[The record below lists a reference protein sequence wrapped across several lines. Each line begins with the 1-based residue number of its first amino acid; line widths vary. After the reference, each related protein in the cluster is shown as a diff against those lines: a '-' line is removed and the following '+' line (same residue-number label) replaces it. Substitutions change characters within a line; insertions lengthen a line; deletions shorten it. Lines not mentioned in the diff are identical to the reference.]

1 MSTTFLNQ
9 LVNVD
14 AGFKPAVHL
23 PEHFEDGETN
33 AQLLKSYIPTTQTIE
48 LLADIARS
56 LSQSSS
62 KRARMLHG
70 TYGTGKSDL
79 LLVISNYFQRSV
91 DDPVMQPLNDRLSNL
106 NPHLF
111 QTIKEQ
117 RQSRKPYLVVLLQ
130 ADPTKPFPGF
140 ILHGLQQ
147 ALDRI
152 GMGELMGPT
161 RYSAAVEK
169 IETWRKNHHPI
180 LAMFTAELQH
190 QAARDLDG
198 LLAELKGSSPDPAF
212 SVFRRVFQAA
222 TGTEF
227 NIHEYSQPHTTYAQ
241 VARALHDRGTH
252 EGILVVCDEFTWFLK
267 RAELAI
273 TAGQGEIEHETLSV
287 QDLANAAVASGRAQL
302 HFIISSLEGFATA
315 GLQTGS
321 AEASRSIE
329 RVGGRFESFAL
340 GRLNSEELIRGALLR
355 VPGSESIQQLPQRQ
369 RDALIPVAEALW
381 KPQGKDREW
390 IKKIILD
397 GTFPLHPLATYALPL
412 LNRNFAQ
419 SSRTMFL
426 FLNDE
431 QGLKGFLKRTP
442 LVSVFPDWHNLL
454 TLDLL
459 FDYFVESIEVRR
471 PEVIEAYD
479 QARQMLSQT
488 TVDKV
493 EKDLAER
500 LLKSLAIC
508 ELSGDVNLSATRE
521 RLRVALNLPESAAR
535 DVEDALD
542 ILDNMNAII
551 APPDPVGGVYGLA
564 VGGRVMPN
572 RLKRLIA
579 EKAKTILQDSSQLV
593 NLLQNQ
599 RPPVSVEAAEYNR
612 ERGTQRRLNARY
624 IAGADLQRT
633 AQIQRDIDVA
643 AARGDGVLYYV
654 VASSESERQEA
665 LLSARELTRK
675 QQRVVVAVPQQ
686 ATEVLAALRNYEAL
700 RHVRTDS
707 TVQSGEQAYLLDNGR
722 IGKPI
727 YEELQNAVR
736 RLQDERTW
744 DWFVAGEIQPHST
757 GSGIPALLASRV
769 MSSVYSH
776 TPAHKLQQHI
786 KMDSIV
792 ASVRT
797 AADSL
802 LKGNIRLA
810 RSGKSSADTAVLKS
824 GVAELGLLRPGPQDG
839 AYDTFQVTPPNTQAN
854 SMGVWG
860 RFERLSSET
869 TWMKLVDELH
879 APPYGVYNSLLLLF
893 SACFFGLHADEIEVL
908 QNRARQPISV
918 DLLVKMVE
926 SPTTYQVRLA
936 PLRESERRF
945 LQNLVP
951 EALKKPFD
959 PNADRGT
966 PLRMRVAAIL
976 KDWLAARKLP
986 KFAARLS
993 AEDLRRFL
1001 PDEADTTI
1009 TALALLLAKQVDT
1022 TELTGMLLDELPT
1035 ALGAPADH
1043 ARWDEPL
1050 AQELV
1055 GHFAAAARAM
1065 VVLPDVLETY
1075 AASEAAAVFGAG
1087 DVDLER
1093 AWSAIYSW
1101 RRRRAVDSK
1110 LLSSNTGVLFRA
1122 LNNPSGTVKQALL
1135 VEFPSQ
1141 IIPTIGDYH
1150 GWPSFD
1156 KLAKL
1161 VEALQKAFNEIENLW
1176 NKTASQQTVWLTG
1189 LARAASGRMTT
1200 EDQPERV
1207 AKLLA
1212 EWSTEQRWPACAA
1225 GLGTRDLA
1233 AIAPDLDDQQRAD
1246 ILQIVRRASHSADQ
1260 WQTDVLDTLPGLFGV
1275 KGWQQSVDNNI
1286 QRVRVALS
1294 AAAALDSR
1302 LRQHARER
1310 ITDLF
1315 AHSAHGTGTD
1325 TSPIRAWR
1333 AAIHIPVENDLS
1345 ETART
1350 LLSLID
1356 EHPDDET
1363 LTLNALPRALP
1374 EINQPY
1380 DRWSSLVLLDQY
1392 AACVKQAITEIESY
1406 RPLTTAQET
1415 WLRGLVTRG
1424 LTRPLQNPS
1433 REQGRL
1439 VTQVAVELRKWLD
1452 DVKLPAFAA
1461 NLGIDDLRALDAG
1474 AEPWALAGAQVVLAQ
1489 HGQEADTLLL
1499 ETLPAALGVLTPSAE
1514 WTADDA
1520 ATLLERFAAVREMI
1534 SDLTIALVNH
1544 LCSELAPIFG
1554 GNGYAVN
1561 PSAVARKMR
1570 EWRSEFVLTPSTQL
1584 SPDARVLADAIQTPD
1599 SPDELLLA
1607 RLPRRLGGVGAP
1619 FTGWSTW
1626 DLRSKY
1632 QKALASAADE
1642 IARKGQIGEASATAR
1657 ALWNDVRS
1665 RLAPLD
1671 ADDRRWLLKMLQDEL
1686 NA

>member
-1 MSTTFLNQ
+1 MSTLFLNQ

-23 PEHFEDGETN
+23 PEHFEDAETN

-79 LLVISNYFQRSV
+79 LLVICNYFQRPV
-91 DDPVMQPLNDRLSNL
+91 DDPVMQPLNDRLRNL
-106 NPHLF
+106 NPHLS
-111 QTIKEQ
+111 QTIREQ

-169 IETWRKNHHPI
+169 IESWRNIHHPI
-180 LAMFTAELQH
+180 LRIFTDELQR

-227 NIHEYSQPHTTYAQ
+227 NIHEYSQPHTTYVQ
-241 VARALHDRGTH
+241 VARALQERGTH

-267 RAELAI
+267 RAEQAI
-273 TAGQGEIEHETLSV
+273 TSGQGEIEHETLSV

-321 AEASRSIE
+321 ASASQSIE

-355 VPGSESIQQLPQRQ
+355 VPGSEGIQQLPQRQ

-381 KPQGKDREW
+381 KAQGKDREW

-397 GTFPLHPLATYALPL
+397 GTFPLHPLTTYALPL

-442 LVSVFPDWHNLL
+442 LASAFPDWHNLL

-459 FDYFVESIEVRR
+459 FDYFAESIEVRR

-479 QARQMLSQT
+479 QARQMLSQA

-500 LLKSLAIC
+500 LLKALAIC
-508 ELSGDVNLSATRE
+508 ELSGDINLSATRE

-535 DVEDALD
+535 EVEDALD
-542 ILDNMNAII
+542 MLDNMNAII
-551 APPDPVGGVYGLA
+551 APPDPVSGVYGLA
-564 VGGRVMPN
+564 LGGKVMPN
-572 RLKRLIA
+572 RLRRLIA

-593 NLLQNQ
+593 NVLQNQ

-624 IAGADLQRT
+624 IPGTDLQRT
-633 AQIQRDIDVA
+633 PQIQRDIDVA
-643 AARGDGVLYYV
+643 AGRGDGVLYYV
-654 VASSESERQEA
+654 VASSESERQDA

-686 ATEVLAALRNYEAL
+686 TTDVLAALRNYEAL
-700 RHVRTDS
+700 RQVRTDS
-707 TVQSGEQAYLLDNGR
+707 TVQPAEQAYLLDNKQ

-727 YEELQNAVR
+727 YEEWNNAVR
-736 RLQDERTW
+736 RLEDERTW
-744 DWFVAGEIQPHST
+744 DWFVAGELQSHST
-757 GSGIPALLASRV
+757 RSGIPAMLASRV

-776 TPAHKLQQHI
+776 TPAHKFQQHI
-786 KMDSIV
+786 KMDSIPT
-792 ASVRT
+792 SVRT
-797 AADSL
+797 AAESL
-802 LKGNIRLA
+802 LKGDIRLA
-810 RSGKSSADTAVLKS
+810 RSSRAPADMVLKS

-908 QNRARQPISV
+908 HNRARQPISV
-918 DLLVKMVE
+918 ELLVKMVE

-959 PNADRGT
+959 PNAERGT
-966 PLRMRVAAIL
+966 PLRMRVATVL

-986 KFAARLS
+986 KFAAGLGT
-993 AEDLRRFL
+993 EDLRRFL

-1009 TALALLLAKQVDT
+1009 TTLALLLAKQADT
-1022 TELTGMLLDELPT
+1022 TELAGMLLDDLPA
-1035 ALGAPADH
+1035 ALDAPADH
-1043 ARWDEPL
+1043 AHWDETL

-1055 GHFAAAARAM
+1055 ARFAAAARAM
-1065 VVLPDVLETY
+1065 IALPDALE
-1075 AASEAAAVFGAG
+1075 AHAISEVATVFGVG
-1087 DVDLER
+1087 NIDPER
-1093 AWSAIYSW
+1093 AWSGIYSW
-1101 RRRRAVDSK
+1101 RRQRAVDSK
-1110 LLSSNTGVLFRA
+1110 QLSSNTGVLFRA
-1122 LNNPSGTVKQALL
+1122 LNNPIGTIKQVLL
-1135 VEFPSQ
+1135 VEFPSH
-1141 IIPTIGDYH
+1141 ITPTIGDYH
-1150 GWPSFD
+1150 GWPNFE

-1176 NKTASQQTVWLTG
+1176 KRTANQQIVWLTG
-1189 LARAASGRMTT
+1189 LASAASGRTTT

-1207 AKLLA
+1207 AKRLV
-1212 EWSTEQRWPACAA
+1212 EWSTGQRWPACAA
-1225 GLGTRDLA
+1225 GLGARDLA
-1233 AIAPDLDDQQRAD
+1233 AIMSDLGDQHRAD
-1246 ILQIVRRASHSADQ
+1246 ILQIVRRASYSADQ

-1275 KGWQQSVDNNI
+1275 QSWQQSVENGI

-1294 AAAALDSR
+1294 AAAALDTR
-1302 LRQHARER
+1302 LRQHTRER
-1310 ITDLF
+1310 ITELF
-1315 AHSAHGTGTD
+1315 THGARGASAGA
-1325 TSPIRAWR
+1325 SPIRAWR
-1333 AAIHIPVENDLS
+1333 ATLHIPAENDLS

-1350 LLSLID
+1350 LLSQID

-1374 EINQPY
+1374 NIDQPY
-1380 DRWSSLVLLDQY
+1380 DRWSSLALLDQY

-1406 RPLTTAQET
+1406 RPLTMAQET

-1433 REQGRL
+1433 REKGRL
-1439 VTQVAVELRKWLD
+1439 VTQVAEELRKWLD
-1452 DVKLPAFAA
+1452 DVKLPDFAA
-1461 NLGIDDLRALDAG
+1461 HLGIDDLHALDAG
-1474 AEPWALAGAQVVLAQ
+1474 AEPWALAGTQVVLAQ
-1489 HGQEADTLLL
+1489 HGQEASTLLL

-1520 ATLLERFAAVREMI
+1520 ATLLERFAAVREII

-1584 SPDARVLADAIQTPD
+1584 SPDARVLAEAIQTPD
-1599 SPDELLLA
+1599 SPDELLLT
-1607 RLPRRLGGVGAP
+1607 RLPRRLGGVGTP

-1642 IARKGQIGEASATAR
+1642 IARKGQVGEASATAR